1 MKSARQA
8 EESGFPWQG
17 LEADSLLLQG
27 MSVFAPKVV
36 GDGTS
41 SAYIV
46 EDNRHTVN

>member
-27 MSVFAPKVV
+27 MSFFAPKVV
-36 GDGTS
+36 KDCTS
-41 SAYIV
+41 STYIV
-46 EDNRHTVN
+46 EDNLHTVN